1 MADIELEDLGGAEAE
16 TVPTVVIAN
25 PSLKTTDLGT
35 SQVPIEQEFLPVP
48 CLFDPKAQKGIPTV
62 YTSSSQKL
70 HGRAGCA
77 YFLVM

>member
-35 SQVPIEQEFLPVP
+35 SQV
-48 CLFDPKAQKGIPTV
+48 GIYQLRIGRKTTV
-62 YTSSSQKL
+62 DHL
-70 HGRAGCA
+70 
-77 YFLVM
+77 